1 MALVGP
7 RNTIETS
14 SLSVTINLLR
24 VSDLLTALPA
34 EAVAPYVQARQLA
47 VLPLELG
54 VGMESFGIVR
64 RRGHLLSPAAQRMLE
79 SLRAVAQHLYAD
91 GEAPPAPPP

>member
-1 MALVGP
+1 M
-7 RNTIETS
+7 TS
-14 SLSVTINLLR
+14 DAAHDAAFHRAGLLR

-34 EAVAPYVQARQLA
+34 EAVAPYVQARQLV

-64 RRGHLLSPAAQRMLE
+64 RRSHLLSPAAQKMLE
-79 SLRAVAQHLYAD
+79 SLRAVARRLYGLA
-91 GEAPPAPPP
+91 EAPPVPPA